1 MKAVILAGGLGTR
14 LAEETATK
22 PKPMVEI
29 GGRPILW
36 HLLKH
41 LSHHGINEFI
51 ICTGYKGYYITEFFM
66 NFLAHTSDVT
76 IDYKNQEAKY
86 LNSHTENWKVT
97 IIDTGLET
105 GTGGRLRKVSHLL
118 GSEDFL
124 FTYGDGLSDL
134 NIRDLQDFHKSHEK
148 LATVTAVQPLGR
160 FGNLEF
166 SDGQVT
172 KFTEKPLG
180 DNGWVSGGFF
190 ILNPK
195 VVNLIEKD
203 SILWEKEPMQ
213 TLAKDRELMA
223 FPHSGFWQGIDTL
236 RDKLFLEELWNNQEA
251 PWKLWT

>member
-29 GGRPILW
+29 GGKPILW
-36 HLLKH
+36 HLLKI
-41 LSHHGINEFI
+41 LSHHGINEFV
-51 ICTGYKGYYITEFFM
+51 ICTGYKGYYVTEFFM

-76 IDYKNQEAKY
+76 IDYKLQEAKY
-86 LNSHTENWKVT
+86 LNAHTENWKVT

-105 GTGGRLRKVSHLL
+105 GTGGRLRKVANLL
-118 GSEDFL
+118 GDEDFL
-124 FTYGDGLSDL
+124 FTYGDGLADVDI
-134 NIRDLQDFHKSHEK
+134 NKLQKYHQSHGK

-166 SDGQVT
+166 KNGKIT

-195 VVNLIEKD
+195 VIDLIENETV
-203 SILWEKEPMQ
+203 LWEKEPMQ
-213 TLAKDRELMA
+213 SLTDTNQLMA
-223 FPHSGFWQGIDTL
+223 FPHNGFWQGIDTL
-236 RDKLFLEELWNNQEA
+236 RDKLFLEELWNKNEA
-251 PWKLWT
+251 PWRLWK

>member
-29 GGRPILW
+29 GGKPILW
-36 HLLKH
+36 HLLKI
-41 LSHHGINEFI
+41 LSHHGINEFV
-51 ICTGYKGYYITEFFM
+51 ICTGYKGYYVTEFFM

-76 IDYKNQEAKY
+76 IDYKLQEAKY
-86 LNSHTENWKVT
+86 LNAHTENWKVT

-105 GTGGRLRKVSHLL
+105 GTGGRLRKVANLL
-118 GSEDFL
+118 GDEDFL
-124 FTYGDGLSDL
+124 FTYGDGLADVDI
-134 NIRDLQDFHKSHEK
+134 NKLQKYHQSHGK

-166 SDGQVT
+166 KNGKVT

-195 VVNLIEKD
+195 VIDLIED
-203 SILWEKEPMQ
+203 ETVLWEKEPMQ
-213 TLAKDRELMA
+213 SLADTDQLMA
-223 FPHSGFWQGIDTL
+223 FPHNGFWQGIDTL
-236 RDKLFLEELWNNQEA
+236 RDKLFLEELWNKDEA
-251 PWKLWT
+251 PWRLWK

>member
-29 GGRPILW
+29 GGKPILW
-36 HLLKH
+36 HLLKI
-41 LSHHGINEFI
+41 LSHHGINEFV
-51 ICTGYKGYYITEFFM
+51 ICTGYKGYYVTEFFM

-76 IDYKNQEAKY
+76 IDYKLQEAMY
-86 LNSHTENWKVT
+86 LNAHTENWKVT

-105 GTGGRLRKVSHLL
+105 GTGGRLRKVANLL
-118 GSEDFL
+118 GDEDFL
-124 FTYGDGLSDL
+124 FTYGDGLADVDI
-134 NIRDLQDFHKSHEK
+134 NKLQKYHQSHGK

-166 SDGQVT
+166 KNGKVT

-195 VVNLIEKD
+195 VIDLIENETV
-203 SILWEKEPMQ
+203 LWEKEPMQ
-213 TLAKDRELMA
+213 SLADTDQLMA
-223 FPHSGFWQGIDTL
+223 FPHNGFWQGIDTL
-236 RDKLFLEELWNNQEA
+236 RDKLFLEELWNKDEA
-251 PWKLWT
+251 PWRLWK